1 MTNVFFPTIP
11 TARVTQVFNNYN
23 PLLYGGDRRH
33 KGIDYGIAPNT
44 DVYSCMDGIVEL
56 ATTAQTGYG
65 RHLRILHH
73 DGSLSIYGH
82 MNVLLVDKGQ
92 VVKAGE
98 LIGKSGGDPN
108 DSVDGDGLST
118 GAHLH
123 WEIRPPGLHASD
135 QSAVDPMKYCIQY
148 LDDVEREVA
157 EITATGLNVRVRP
170 HVLAP
175 QIGLLYRKEIIHVVE
190 TYENWAR
197 VHSLRP
203 EWSHVAYMRFTGEVI
218 KPVPIEE
225 QPELTLE
232 EKVYRL
238 WSAHPELH
246 EVKYE

>member
-1 MTNVFFPTIP
+1 MTAVFFPTIP

-23 PLLYGGDRRH
+23 PSLYGGDHKH
-33 KGIDYGIAPNT
+33 KGIDYGVMPNT
-44 DVYSCMDGIVEL
+44 DVFSCMDGIVEV

-65 RHLRILHH
+65 RHIRILHH

-82 MNVLLVDKGQ
+82 LNSILVSKGQ

-98 LIGKSGGDPN
+98 IIGKSGGDPK
-108 DSVDGDGLST
+108 DGVDGDGLST

-135 QSAVDPMKYCIQY
+135 QTAVDPMAYCLKY
-148 LDDVEREVA
+148 LDVQREVA

-170 HVLAP
+170 HILAP
-175 QIGLLYRKEIIHVVE
+175 HIGLLYRKAIIHVVE

-203 EWSHVAYMRFTGEVI
+203 EWVHVAYVHFTGEVI
-218 KPVPIEE
+218 EPVEEKPEP
-225 QPELTLE
+225 TLE
-232 EKVYRL
+232 EKVKLL
-238 WSAHPELH
+238 WNIHPELH
-246 EVKYE
+246 